1 MKKRLPVAL
10 TVLAAAVAGL
20 CFAPVFG
27 AGALL
32 PVIAVVAVV
41 TGAAALL
48 CESLVAWRPLVVT
61 LAGLLA
67 VVEVLLFPT
76 TVLGLPTG
84 TTLAQ
89 LGEGVTESWQLTLQS
104 TWPARPDA
112 KLVLFVPLLVLLAS
126 VFGVEILLRLKKP
139 ALALAPSFLVVA
151 LSQLFGAL
159 TGPAAVVA
167 ALSYVAVAAGLFAVS
182 RPSEEHQSAQAF
194 LPAPLV
200 VTAVVV
206 VIGLLVPMPGP
217 AYSLKQEQLAPVSA
231 RMTSPLDDVA
241 QRRAHPDAPVFSVRP
256 ACDECVPD
264 RWPIVVLDTYDG
276 VTWAAG
282 SRYRR
287 LGTELAPPA
296 LDVPVR
302 RRDAVISL
310 REAGTRWLPSQ
321 TWPAAVSGADPLV
334 EETEGSLL
342 VQSPLRT
349 DTAYGLSWWEPEIG
363 GSLDG
368 FAIDP
373 GLGGLD
379 GVGTPPPGVAEL
391 ATGAVNG
398 VRSSFT
404 SALQLERF
412 LRENYRRVD
421 GAGGHSWPQLRRF
434 LLDTKEGTGEQFAGA
449 YVVLARMLGIP
460 ARLVVGYRTPER
472 KSGGEYVVYN
482 DDVLAWPEVAV
493 AGVGWV
499 PLDPAGAAKGGGGKN
514 NGLTAATQNA
524 REKLPPVPLDP
535 PVAPG
540 SSRQAEADA
549 QDRSFPFAATL
560 IPVAVLLLGWLAGV
574 PVTKWVRARRRRRR
588 AGTGAVHGAWL
599 EARDRLREHGVPLTV
614 GMTPLE
620 MAAAAAGA
628 GLPGAADGVRR
639 LASTVDIAMWSGTTP
654 GEQVRDDAWAAVH
667 AVRRGLRA
675 RGLVARLRAAVD
687 PRTLRA

>member
-1 MKKRLPVAL
+1 LPIALVA
-10 TVLAAAVAGL
+10 LAAAVAGL
-20 CFAPVFG
+20 CFTPVFG
-27 AGALL
+27 LGALL

-41 TGAAALL
+41 TGGAALL
-48 CESLVAWRPLVVT
+48 CQSHVSWRPLVVA

-76 TVLGLPTG
+76 TVAGIPTG

-89 LGEGVTESWQLTLQS
+89 LAEGVTESWQLTLQS
-104 TWPARPDA
+104 TWPARPEA
-112 KLVLFVPLLVLLAS
+112 RLVLFVPLLVLAAC
-126 VFGVEILLRLKKP
+126 VFGLEILLRLRKP
-139 ALALAPSFLVVA
+139 VLALAPSLLVVV

-159 TGPAAVVA
+159 TGLAAVLA
-167 ALSYVAVAAGLFAVS
+167 ALSYLAVAAGLFVVS
-182 RPSEEHQSAQAF
+182 RASDEHQSAPAF

-217 AYSLKQEQLAPVSA
+217 AYSLKQDQLAPVAA
-231 RMTSPLDDVA
+231 RMTSPLDEA
-241 QRRAHPDAPVFSVRP
+241 AARHAHPDVPVFSVRP
-256 ACDECVPD
+256 SCDDCVPD

-276 VTWAAG
+276 VTWAPG

-287 LGTELAPPA
+287 LGTELEPPA
-296 LDVPVR
+296 LDVPVH
-302 RRDAVISL
+302 RRDAVISV
-310 REAGTRWLPSQ
+310 REPGTRWLPSQ

-342 VQSPLRT
+342 ADRPLET
-349 DTAYGLSWWEPEIG
+349 DTGYGFSWWEPEVG

-368 FAIDP
+368 VAIDP
-373 GLGGLD
+373 RLGGLG

-391 ATGAVNG
+391 AAEAVKG

-434 LLDTKEGTGEQFAGA
+434 LLDTKEGTSEQFAAA
-449 YVVLARMLGIP
+449 YVVLARVLGIP

-472 KSGGEYVVYN
+472 KSGDEYVVHSG
-482 DDVLAWPEVAV
+482 DVLVWPEVAV

-499 PLDPAGAAKGGGGKN
+499 PLDPAGAAPRGAGKD

-524 REKLPPVPLDP
+524 REKLPPAPVDP

-540 SSRQAEADA
+540 PSAPAESG
-549 QDRSFPFAATL
+549 QNRPFPIGALL
-560 IPVAVLLLGWLAGV
+560 IAVAVLALAWLAGV
-574 PVTKWVRARRRRRR
+574 PSAKWFRARRRRRKPGS
-588 AGTGAVHGAWL
+588 AAVHGAWL
-599 EARDRLREHGVPLTV
+599 EARDRLREHRVRLTA

-620 MAAAAAGA
+620 MAFAAAEA
-628 GLPGAADGVRR
+628 GLPATANGMRT
-639 LASTVDIAMWSGTTP
+639 LASTVDVAMWSGAVP
-654 GEQVRDDAWAAVH
+654 GPQVRDHAWAAVRE
-667 AVRRGLRA
+667 VRRGLRQ
-675 RGLVARLRAAVD
+675 RGLAARLRAAVD
-687 PRTLRA
+687 PRTLRP

>member
-1 MKKRLPVAL
+1 MRKHLPVAL
-10 TVLAAAVAGL
+10 VVLAAAVAGL

-27 AGALL
+27 VGALL

-41 TGAAALL
+41 TGGAALL
-48 CESLVAWRPLVVT
+48 SASLVAWRPFVVT

-76 TVLGLPTG
+76 TLAGLPTG
-84 TTLAQ
+84 TTFAALA
-89 LGEGVTESWQLTLQS
+89 EGVTDSWQLTLQS

-112 KLVLFVPLLVLLAS
+112 RLVLFVPLLVLAAC
-126 VFGVEILLRLKKP
+126 VFGLEVLLRLRKP
-139 ALALAPSFLVVA
+139 VLALAPSFVVVV
-151 LSQLFGAL
+151 LSQVFGAL
-159 TGPAAVVA
+159 TGLAAVVA
-167 ALSYVAVAAGLFAVS
+167 ALSYAAVAAALFVVN
-182 RPSEEHQSAQAF
+182 RPADEHQSAPAF

-200 VTAVVV
+200 VTACVVV
-206 VIGLLVPMPGP
+206 VGLLVPMPGP
-217 AYSLKQEQLAPVSA
+217 SYSLKQDQLVPVSA

-241 QRRAHPDAPVFSVRP
+241 QRRARPDAPVFSVRP
-256 ACDECVPD
+256 ACDECLPD
-264 RWPIVVLDTYDG
+264 RWPVVVLDTYDG
-276 VTWAAG
+276 VTWGAG

-287 LGTELAPPA
+287 LGTELPPPD
-296 LDVPVR
+296 LDVPVT

-321 TWPAAVSGADPLV
+321 PWPAAVSGADPLV
-334 EETEGSLL
+334 EETEGSLFAP
-342 VQSPLRT
+342 SPLRT
-349 DTAYGLSWWEPEIG
+349 DTGYGLSWWEPQVG

-373 GLGGLD
+373 VLGGQD

-391 ATGAVNG
+391 ATEAVKG

-421 GAGGHSWPQLRRF
+421 NGGGQSWPELRRF
-434 LLDTKEGTGEQFAGA
+434 LLDTKEGTSEQFASA

-482 DDVLAWPEVAV
+482 DDALVWPEVAV

-499 PLDPAGAAKGGGGKN
+499 PLDPAGAATRGAGKDS
-514 NGLTAATQNA
+514 GLTAAAQKA
-524 REKLPPVPLDP
+524 RERLPAVPQDP
-535 PVAPG
+535 PVGPGPGQQAAPDEE
-540 SSRQAEADA
+540 R
-549 QDRSFPFAATL
+549 RPFPFLATAV
-560 IPVAVLLLGWLAGV
+560 PVAVLLLGWLTGV
-574 PVTKWVRARRRRRR
+574 PVAKWVRARGRRRKPGS
-588 AGTGAVHGAWL
+588 AAVHGAWL
-599 EARDRLREHGVPLTV
+599 EARDRLREHRVPVTA

-620 MAAAAAGA
+620 VAAAAATA
-628 GLPGAADGVRR
+628 GLPVTADGMRR
-639 LASTVDIAMWSGTTP
+639 LASTVDFAMWSGVTP
-654 GEQVRDDAWAAVH
+654 GAQARDDAWAAVR

-675 RGLVARLRAAVD
+675 RGFVARLRAAVD
-687 PRTLRA
+687 PRTLRS

>member
-349 DTAYGLSWWEPEIG
+349 DTVYGLSWWEPEIS

-379 GVGTPPPGVAEL
+379 GAGTPPPGVAEL